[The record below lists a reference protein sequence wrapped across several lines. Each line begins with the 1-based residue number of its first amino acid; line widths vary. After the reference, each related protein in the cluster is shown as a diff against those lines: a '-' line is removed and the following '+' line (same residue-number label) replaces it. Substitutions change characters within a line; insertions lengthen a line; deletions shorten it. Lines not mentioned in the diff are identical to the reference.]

1 MALLTQQALRN
12 YEQSNL
18 YSLIHNFQKQ
28 ADDDHL
34 IVYRHPINEEAD
46 QNMRSKN
53 PERNLRRQRREQQ
66 RYDQNENDQRV
77 SNDLGSFLGEDTRQL
92 PNPQGNNYNGN
103 NYDYGND
110 YSQQNNQ
117 LPSPQ
122 NYQQQNQ
129 GYQQAPNQ
137 RINAQPDYQIENDS
151 NSLNSPQMNQGNA
164 GTYYD
169 LNQPNYYDNLNNDGN
184 GYYQQGQEV
193 PRELPNVTA
202 TNKPNQVRVGQQRL
216 SESRQLPSPQQSPQ
230 QQQAPQVQAPQQ
242 PPQQQQIPQ
251 EPQEPQKDTVVTQQ
265 PDEEPET
272 DTTPTITYTDA
283 DGNTTEQEEIP
294 VDMPNTND
302 SDNEESYSVDSTK
315 PEEDDRPSNEVEAE
329 EIEDVDN
336 SAEKSRIFQEIQG
349 AINTR
354 KWIESIQEIQL
365 AQKANFDN
373 LPLDHIDLIGI
384 SNGVSDGQNYRVD
397 LDPMFFKLFKIV
409 LIGQNLDIT
418 LLARDGN
425 STEISIAP
433 PDWVQNDKYK
443 DILIDGNYLYS
454 YTDDLDFDKLMD
466 TLHRFTYRPVQ
477 TKGYT
482 ELFITDLPIYPLLDK
497 NKN

>member
-92 PNPQGNNYNGN
+92 PNSQGNNYNGN

-129 GYQQAPNQ
+129 SYQQAPNQ

-169 LNQPNYYDNLNNDGN
+169 LNQPNYYDNLNNNGN
-184 GYYQQGQEV
+184 GYYQQGQDV

-202 TNKPNQVRVGQQRL
+202 TNKPNQVRVGQQP
-216 SESRQLPSPQQSPQ
+216 RQLPSPR
-230 QQQAPQVQAPQQ
+230 QQQAPQVQA
-242 PPQQQQIPQ
+242 PQ

-315 PEEDDRPSNEVEAE
+315 PEEDDRPSNEVEEE

-418 LLARDGN
+418 FLARDGN

-454 YTDDLDFDKLMD
+454 YTDDLDFDKLMN

-482 ELFITDLPIYPLLDK
+482 ELFITDLPIYPLLNK

>member
-18 YSLIHNFQKQ
+18 YSVIHNFQKQ

-53 PERNLRRQRREQQ
+53 PERNLRRQRQEQQ
-66 RYDQNENDQRV
+66 RYDQNGNDQRV
-77 SNDLGSFLGEDTRQL
+77 RNDLGSFLGEDTRQL
-92 PNPQGNNYNGN
+92 PSSQGNNYNGN
-103 NYDYGND
+103 NYDYAND

-117 LPSPQ
+117 LPNPQ

-129 GYQQAPNQ
+129 VYHQAPNR

-151 NSLNSPQMNQGNA
+151 NSLNSPQMNQENA

-169 LNQPNYYDNLNNDGN
+169 LNQPNYFGNLNNNGN
-184 GYYQQGQEV
+184 GYYQQGQDV

-202 TNKPNQVRVGQQRL
+202 TNQPNQVRVGQQQL
-216 SESRQLPSPQQSPQ
+216 SKSRQLPSPQQSPQ
-230 QQQAPQVQAPQQ
+230 KQQASQLQSPQIQA
-242 PPQQQQIPQ
+242 PQ
-251 EPQEPQKDTVVTQQ
+251 EPQESKQDTQ

-283 DGNTTEQEEIP
+283 DGNTTEQEKIP

-315 PEEDDRPSNEVEAE
+315 PEEDDRPSNEVEE
-329 EIEDVDN
+329 QEVEDVDN
-336 SAEKSRIFQEIQG
+336 SAEKSRIFTEIQG

-384 SNGVSDGQNYRVD
+384 SNGVSDGQDYRID

-482 ELFITDLPIYPLLDK
+482 ELFITDIPIYPLLNK

>member
-92 PNPQGNNYNGN
+92 PNLQGNNYNGN

-151 NSLNSPQMNQGNA
+151 NSLNSPQINQGNA

-169 LNQPNYYDNLNNDGN
+169 LNQPNYYDNLNNNSN
-184 GYYQQGQEV
+184 GYYQQGQDV

-202 TNKPNQVRVGQQRL
+202 TNKPNQVRVGQQP
-216 SESRQLPSPQQSPQ
+216 RQLPSPQQSQ
-230 QQQAPQVQAPQQ
+230 QQQNS
-242 PPQQQQIPQ
+242 
-251 EPQEPQKDTVVTQQ
+251 QEPQKDTVVTQQ

-315 PEEDDRPSNEVEAE
+315 PEEDDRPSNEVEEE

-418 LLARDGN
+418 FLARDGN

-482 ELFITDLPIYPLLDK
+482 ELFITDLPIYPLL
-497 NKN
+497 NKNTN

>member
-12 YEQSNL
+12 YEQSSL
-18 YSLIHNFQKQ
+18 YSVIHNFQKQ

-53 PERNLRRQRREQQ
+53 PERNLRRQRQEQQ
-66 RYDQNENDQRV
+66 RYDQNGNDQRV
-77 SNDLGSFLGEDTRQL
+77 RNDLGSFLGEDTRQL

-129 GYQQAPNQ
+129 GYRQAPNQ

-151 NSLNSPQMNQGNA
+151 NSLNSPQINQGNA

-169 LNQPNYYDNLNNDGN
+169 LNQPNYYGNLNNNGN
-184 GYYQQGQEV
+184 GYYQQGQDV

-202 TNKPNQVRVGQQRL
+202 TNQPNQVRVGQQQL
-216 SESRQLPSPQQSPQ
+216 PESRQLPSPQHSPQ
-230 QQQAPQVQAPQQ
+230 QR
-242 PPQQQQIPQ
+242 QQIPQ
-251 EPQEPQKDTVVTQQ
+251 ESQEPQQDTQ
-265 PDEEPET
+265 PYEEPET

-315 PEEDDRPSNEVEAE
+315 PEEDDRPSNEVEE
-329 EIEDVDN
+329 EEVEDVDN

-373 LPLDHIDLIGI
+373 LPLDHIDLTGI
-384 SNGVSDGQNYRVD
+384 SNGVSDGQDYRID

-482 ELFITDLPIYPLLDK
+482 ELFITDIPIYPLLNK

>member
-18 YSLIHNFQKQ
+18 YSVIHNFQKQ

-53 PERNLRRQRREQQ
+53 PERNLRRQRQEQQ
-66 RYDQNENDQRV
+66 RYDQNGNDQRV
-77 SNDLGSFLGEDTRQL
+77 RNDLGSFLGEDTRQL
-92 PNPQGNNYNGN
+92 PSSQGNNYNGN

-122 NYQQQNQ
+122 NYQQQNKV
-129 GYQQAPNQ
+129 YHQAPNQ

-151 NSLNSPQMNQGNA
+151 NSLNSPQMNQEDA

-169 LNQPNYYDNLNNDGN
+169 LNQPNYFGNLNNNGN
-184 GYYQQGQEV
+184 GYYQQGQDV

-202 TNKPNQVRVGQQRL
+202 TNQPNQVRVGQQQL
-216 SESRQLPSPQQSPQ
+216 SESRQLPSPQHSPQ
-230 QQQAPQVQAPQQ
+230 QR
-242 PPQQQQIPQ
+242 QQIPQ
-251 EPQEPQKDTVVTQQ
+251 ESQEPQQDTQ

-283 DGNTTEQEEIP
+283 DGNTTDQEEIP

-315 PEEDDRPSNEVEAE
+315 PEEDDRPSNEVEE
-329 EIEDVDN
+329 EEVEDVDN
-336 SAEKSRIFQEIQG
+336 SAEKSRIFREIQG

-384 SNGVSDGQNYRVD
+384 SNGVSDGQDYRID

-482 ELFITDLPIYPLLDK
+482 ELFITDIPIYPLLNK

>member
-92 PNPQGNNYNGN
+92 PNSQGNNYNGN

-151 NSLNSPQMNQGNA
+151 NSLNSPQINQGNA

-169 LNQPNYYDNLNNDGN
+169 LNQPNYYDNLNNNSN
-184 GYYQQGQEV
+184 GYYQQGQDV

-202 TNKPNQVRVGQQRL
+202 TNKPNQVRVGQQ
-216 SESRQLPSPQQSPQ
+216 SRQLPSPQQQ
-230 QQQAPQVQAPQQ
+230 QNL
-242 PPQQQQIPQ
+242 Q

-315 PEEDDRPSNEVEAE
+315 PEEDDRPSNEVEEE

-418 LLARDGN
+418 FLARDGN

-482 ELFITDLPIYPLLDK
+482 ELFITDLPIYPLLNK

>member
-92 PNPQGNNYNGN
+92 PSSQGNNYNGN

-129 GYQQAPNQ
+129 VYHQAPNQ
-137 RINAQPDYQIENDS
+137 KINAQPDYQIENDS
-151 NSLNSPQMNQGNA
+151 NSLNSPQMNQEDA

-169 LNQPNYYDNLNNDGN
+169 LNQPNYFGNLNNNGN
-184 GYYQQGQEV
+184 GYYQQGQDV

-202 TNKPNQVRVGQQRL
+202 TNQPNQVRVGQQQL
-216 SESRQLPSPQQSPQ
+216 PDSRQLPSPQHSPQ
-230 QQQAPQVQAPQQ
+230 QR
-242 PPQQQQIPQ
+242 QQIPQ
-251 EPQEPQKDTVVTQQ
+251 ESQEPQQDTQ

-283 DGNTTEQEEIP
+283 DGNTTEQEKIP

-315 PEEDDRPSNEVEAE
+315 PEEDDRPSNEVEE
-329 EIEDVDN
+329 EEVEDVDN
-336 SAEKSRIFQEIQG
+336 SAEKSRIFTEIQG

-384 SNGVSDGQNYRVD
+384 SNGVSDGQDYRID

-482 ELFITDLPIYPLLDK
+482 ELFITDIPIYPLLNK

>member
-1 MALLTQQALRN
+1 VALLTQQALRN

-18 YSLIHNFQKQ
+18 YSVIHNFQKQ

-53 PERNLRRQRREQQ
+53 PERNLRRQRQEQQ
-66 RYDQNENDQRV
+66 RYDQNGNDQRV
-77 SNDLGSFLGEDTRQL
+77 RNDLGSFLGEDTRQL
-92 PNPQGNNYNGN
+92 PSSQGNNYNGN

-122 NYQQQNQ
+122 NYQQQNR

-169 LNQPNYYDNLNNDGN
+169 LNQPNYYDNLNNNGN
-184 GYYQQGQEV
+184 GYYQQGQDV

-202 TNKPNQVRVGQQRL
+202 TNKPNQVRVDQQQL
-216 SESRQLPSPQQSPQ
+216 PDSRQLPSPQHSPQ
-230 QQQAPQVQAPQQ
+230 QR
-242 PPQQQQIPQ
+242 QQIPQ
-251 EPQEPQKDTVVTQQ
+251 ESQEPQQDTQ
-265 PDEEPET
+265 PDEEPEK

-283 DGNTTEQEEIP
+283 DGNTTGQEKIP

-315 PEEDDRPSNEVEAE
+315 PEEDDRPSNEVEE
-329 EIEDVDN
+329 QEVEDVDN

-384 SNGVSDGQNYRVD
+384 SNGVSDGQDYRID

-482 ELFITDLPIYPLLDK
+482 ELFITDIPIYPLLNK

>member
-18 YSLIHNFQKQ
+18 YSVIHNFQKQ

-53 PERNLRRQRREQQ
+53 PERNLRRQRQEQQ
-66 RYDQNENDQRV
+66 RYDQNGNDQRV
-77 SNDLGSFLGEDTRQL
+77 RNDLGSFLGEDTRQL
-92 PNPQGNNYNGN
+92 PSSQGNNYNGN

-129 GYQQAPNQ
+129 VYHQAPNQ

-151 NSLNSPQMNQGNA
+151 NSLNSPQMNQEDA

-169 LNQPNYYDNLNNDGN
+169 LNQPNYFGNLNNNGN
-184 GYYQQGQEV
+184 GYYQQGQDV

-202 TNKPNQVRVGQQRL
+202 TNQPNQVRVGQQQL
-216 SESRQLPSPQQSPQ
+216 PDSRQLPSPQHSPQ
-230 QQQAPQVQAPQQ
+230 QRQQAPQES
-242 PPQQQQIPQ
+242 Q
-251 EPQEPQKDTVVTQQ
+251 EPQQDTQ
-265 PDEEPET
+265 PDEETET

-283 DGNTTEQEEIP
+283 DGNTTGQEKIP

-315 PEEDDRPSNEVEAE
+315 PEEDDRPSNEVEE
-329 EIEDVDN
+329 QEVEDVDN
-336 SAEKSRIFQEIQG
+336 SAEKSRIFTEIQG

-384 SNGVSDGQNYRVD
+384 SNGVSDGQDYRID

-482 ELFITDLPIYPLLDK
+482 ELFITDIPIYPLLNK

>member
-18 YSLIHNFQKQ
+18 YSIIHNFQKQ

-53 PERNLRRQRREQQ
+53 PERNLRRQRQKQQ
-66 RYDQNENDQRV
+66 RYDQNGNDQRV
-77 SNDLGSFLGEDTRQL
+77 RNDLGSFLGEDTRQL
-92 PNPQGNNYNGN
+92 PNAQGNNYNGN

-122 NYQQQNQ
+122 NYQKQNQ

-151 NSLNSPQMNQGNA
+151 NSLNSPQMNQESA

-169 LNQPNYYDNLNNDGN
+169 LNQPNYFGNLNNNGN
-184 GYYQQGQEV
+184 GYYQQSQDV

-202 TNKPNQVRVGQQRL
+202 TNQPNQVRVGQQQL
-216 SESRQLPSPQQSPQ
+216 PESRQLPSPQHSPQ
-230 QQQAPQVQAPQQ
+230 QR
-242 PPQQQQIPQ
+242 QQIPQ
-251 EPQEPQKDTVVTQQ
+251 ESQEPQQDTR
-265 PDEEPET
+265 PNEEPET

-283 DGNTTEQEEIP
+283 DGNTTEQEKIP

-315 PEEDDRPSNEVEAE
+315 PEEDDKPSNEVEEE

-336 SAEKSRIFQEIQG
+336 SAEKSRIFTEIQG

-384 SNGVSDGQNYRVD
+384 SNGVSDGQDYRID

-482 ELFITDLPIYPLLDK
+482 ELFITDIPIYPLLNK

>member
-12 YEQSNL
+12 YEQSSL
-18 YSLIHNFQKQ
+18 YSIIHNFQKQ

-53 PERNLRRQRREQQ
+53 PERNLRRQRQEQQ
-66 RYDQNENDQRV
+66 RYDQNGNDQRV
-77 SNDLGSFLGEDTRQL
+77 RNDLGSFLGEDTRQL

-129 GYQQAPNQ
+129 GYHQAPNQ

-151 NSLNSPQMNQGNA
+151 NSLNSPQINQGNA

-169 LNQPNYYDNLNNDGN
+169 LNQPNYYGNLNNNGN
-184 GYYQQGQEV
+184 GYYQQGQDV

-202 TNKPNQVRVGQQRL
+202 TNQPNQVRVGQQQFP
-216 SESRQLPSPQQSPQ
+216 ESRQLPSPQQSPR
-230 QQQAPQVQAPQQ
+230 
-242 PPQQQQIPQ
+242 QQQQIPQ
-251 EPQEPQKDTVVTQQ
+251 EPQEPQQDTQ
-265 PDEEPET
+265 PYEEPET

-315 PEEDDRPSNEVEAE
+315 PEEDDRPSNEVEE
-329 EIEDVDN
+329 EEVEDVDN

-373 LPLDHIDLIGI
+373 LPLDHIDLTGI
-384 SNGVSDGQNYRVD
+384 SNGVSDGQDYRID

-482 ELFITDLPIYPLLDK
+482 ELFITDIPIYPLLNK

>member
-92 PNPQGNNYNGN
+92 PNSQGNNYNGN

-169 LNQPNYYDNLNNDGN
+169 LNQPNYYDNLNNNSN
-184 GYYQQGQEV
+184 GYYQQGQDV

-202 TNKPNQVRVGQQRL
+202 TNKPNQVRVGQQ
-216 SESRQLPSPQQSPQ
+216 SRQLPSPQQQ
-230 QQQAPQVQAPQQ
+230 QNL
-242 PPQQQQIPQ
+242 Q

-315 PEEDDRPSNEVEAE
+315 PEEDDRPSNEVEEE

-418 LLARDGN
+418 FLARDGN

-482 ELFITDLPIYPLLDK
+482 ELFITDLPIYPLLNK

>member
-92 PNPQGNNYNGN
+92 PNSQGNNYNGN

-151 NSLNSPQMNQGNA
+151 NSLNSPQINQGNA

-169 LNQPNYYDNLNNDGN
+169 LNQPNYYDNLNNNSN
-184 GYYQQGQEV
+184 GYYQQGQDV

-202 TNKPNQVRVGQQRL
+202 TNKPNQVRVGQQ
-216 SESRQLPSPQQSPQ
+216 SRQLPSPQQQ
-230 QQQAPQVQAPQQ
+230 QNL
-242 PPQQQQIPQ
+242 Q
-251 EPQEPQKDTVVTQQ
+251 EPQELQKDTVVTQQ

-315 PEEDDRPSNEVEAE
+315 PEEDDRPSNEVEEE

-418 LLARDGN
+418 FLARDGN

-482 ELFITDLPIYPLLDK
+482 ELFITDLPIYPLLNK

>member
-18 YSLIHNFQKQ
+18 YSVIHNFQKQ

-53 PERNLRRQRREQQ
+53 PERNLRRQRQEQQ
-66 RYDQNENDQRV
+66 RYDQNGNDQRV
-77 SNDLGSFLGEDTRQL
+77 RNDLGSFLGEDTRQL
-92 PNPQGNNYNGN
+92 PSSQGNNYNGN

-122 NYQQQNQ
+122 NYQQQNR

-169 LNQPNYYDNLNNDGN
+169 LNQPNYYDNLNNNGN
-184 GYYQQGQEV
+184 GYYQQGQDV

-202 TNKPNQVRVGQQRL
+202 TNKPNQVRVDQQQL
-216 SESRQLPSPQQSPQ
+216 PDSRQLPSPQHSPQ
-230 QQQAPQVQAPQQ
+230 QR
-242 PPQQQQIPQ
+242 QQIPQ
-251 EPQEPQKDTVVTQQ
+251 ESQEPQQDTQ
-265 PDEEPET
+265 PDEEPEK

-283 DGNTTEQEEIP
+283 DGNTTGQEKIP

-315 PEEDDRPSNEVEAE
+315 PEEDDRPSNEVEE
-329 EIEDVDN
+329 QEVEDVDN

-384 SNGVSDGQNYRVD
+384 SNGVSDGQDYRID

-482 ELFITDLPIYPLLDK
+482 ELFITDIPIYPLLNK

>member
-12 YEQSNL
+12 YEQSSL
-18 YSLIHNFQKQ
+18 YSVIHNFQKQ

-53 PERNLRRQRREQQ
+53 PERNLRRQRQEQQ
-66 RYDQNENDQRV
+66 RYDQNGNDQRV
-77 SNDLGSFLGEDTRQL
+77 RNDLGSFLGEDTRQL

-129 GYQQAPNQ
+129 GYRQAPNQ

-151 NSLNSPQMNQGNA
+151 NSLNSPQINQGNA

-169 LNQPNYYDNLNNDGN
+169 LNQPNYYGNLNNNGN
-184 GYYQQGQEV
+184 GYYQQGQDV

-202 TNKPNQVRVGQQRL
+202 TNQPNQVRVGQQQL
-216 SESRQLPSPQQSPQ
+216 PESRQLPSPQHSPQ
-230 QQQAPQVQAPQQ
+230 QR
-242 PPQQQQIPQ
+242 QQIPQ
-251 EPQEPQKDTVVTQQ
+251 EPQQDTQ
-265 PDEEPET
+265 PYEEPET

-315 PEEDDRPSNEVEAE
+315 PEEDDRPSNEVEE
-329 EIEDVDN
+329 EEVEDVDN

-373 LPLDHIDLIGI
+373 LPLDHIDLTGI
-384 SNGVSDGQNYRVD
+384 SNGVSDGQDYRID

-482 ELFITDLPIYPLLDK
+482 ELFITDIPIYPLLNK

>member
-12 YEQSNL
+12 YEQSSL
-18 YSLIHNFQKQ
+18 YSIIHNFQKQ

-53 PERNLRRQRREQQ
+53 PERNLRRQRQEQQ
-66 RYDQNENDQRV
+66 RYDQNGNDQRV
-77 SNDLGSFLGEDTRQL
+77 RNDLGSFLGEDTRQL

-129 GYQQAPNQ
+129 GYHQAPNQ

-169 LNQPNYYDNLNNDGN
+169 LNQPNYYGNLNNNGN
-184 GYYQQGQEV
+184 GYYQQGQDV

-202 TNKPNQVRVGQQRL
+202 TNQLNQVRVGQQQL
-216 SESRQLPSPQQSPQ
+216 PKSHQLPSPQHSPQ
-230 QQQAPQVQAPQQ
+230 QR
-242 PPQQQQIPQ
+242 QQIPQ
-251 EPQEPQKDTVVTQQ
+251 ESQEPQQDTQL
-265 PDEEPET
+265 DEEPET

-283 DGNTTEQEEIP
+283 DGNTTGQEEIP

-315 PEEDDRPSNEVEAE
+315 PEEDDRPSNEVEE
-329 EIEDVDN
+329 EEVEDVDN

-373 LPLDHIDLIGI
+373 LPLDHIDLTGI
-384 SNGVSDGQNYRVD
+384 SNGVSDGQDYRID

-482 ELFITDLPIYPLLDK
+482 ELFITDIPIYPLLNK

>member
-18 YSLIHNFQKQ
+18 YSVIHNFQKQ

-53 PERNLRRQRREQQ
+53 PERNLRRQRQEQQ
-66 RYDQNENDQRV
+66 RYDQNGNDQRV
-77 SNDLGSFLGEDTRQL
+77 RNDLGSFLGEDTRQL
-92 PNPQGNNYNGN
+92 PSSQGNNYNGN

-129 GYQQAPNQ
+129 VYRHAPNQ

-151 NSLNSPQMNQGNA
+151 NSLNSPQMNQEDA

-169 LNQPNYYDNLNNDGN
+169 LNQPNYFGNLNNNGN
-184 GYYQQGQEV
+184 GYYQQGQDV

-202 TNKPNQVRVGQQRL
+202 TNQPNQVRVGQQQL
-216 SESRQLPSPQQSPQ
+216 PDSRQLPSPQHSPQ
-230 QQQAPQVQAPQQ
+230 QR
-242 PPQQQQIPQ
+242 QQIPQ
-251 EPQEPQKDTVVTQQ
+251 ESQEPQQDTQ

-283 DGNTTEQEEIP
+283 DGNTTEKEKIP

-315 PEEDDRPSNEVEAE
+315 PEEDDRPSNEVEE
-329 EIEDVDN
+329 QEVEDVDN

-384 SNGVSDGQNYRVD
+384 SNGVSDGQDYRID

-482 ELFITDLPIYPLLDK
+482 ELFITDIPIYPLLNK

>member
-169 LNQPNYYDNLNNDGN
+169 LNQPNYYDNLNNNGN
-184 GYYQQGQEV
+184 GYYQQGQDV

-202 TNKPNQVRVGQQRL
+202 TNKPNQVRVGQQP
-216 SESRQLPSPQQSPQ
+216 RQLPSPQQSPQ
-230 QQQAPQVQAPQQ
+230 QQ
-242 PPQQQQIPQ
+242 
-251 EPQEPQKDTVVTQQ
+251 PQKDTVVTQQ

-315 PEEDDRPSNEVEAE
+315 PEEDDRPSNEVEEE

-418 LLARDGN
+418 FLARDGN

-482 ELFITDLPIYPLLDK
+482 ELFITDLPIYPLLNK

>member
-1 MALLTQQALRN
+1 
-12 YEQSNL
+12 
-18 YSLIHNFQKQ
+18 
-28 ADDDHL
+28 
-34 IVYRHPINEEAD
+34 
-46 QNMRSKN
+46 
-53 PERNLRRQRREQQ
+53 
-66 RYDQNENDQRV
+66 
-77 SNDLGSFLGEDTRQL
+77 
-92 PNPQGNNYNGN
+92 
-103 NYDYGND
+103 
-110 YSQQNNQ
+110 
-117 LPSPQ
+117 
-122 NYQQQNQ
+122 
-129 GYQQAPNQ
+129 
-137 RINAQPDYQIENDS
+137 
-151 NSLNSPQMNQGNA
+151 MNQGNA

-169 LNQPNYYDNLNNDGN
+169 LNQPNYYDNLNNNGN
-184 GYYQQGQEV
+184 GYYQQGQDV

-202 TNKPNQVRVGQQRL
+202 TNKPNQVRVGQQP
-216 SESRQLPSPQQSPQ
+216 RQLPSPQQSPQ

-242 PPQQQQIPQ
+242 PPQQQQNSQ
-251 EPQEPQKDTVVTQQ
+251 EPQQPQKDTVVTQQ

-315 PEEDDRPSNEVEAE
+315 PEEDDRPSNEVEEE

-418 LLARDGN
+418 FLARDGN

-482 ELFITDLPIYPLLDK
+482 ELFITDLPIYPLLNK

>member
-1 MALLTQQALRN
+1 
-12 YEQSNL
+12 
-18 YSLIHNFQKQ
+18 
-28 ADDDHL
+28 
-34 IVYRHPINEEAD
+34 
-46 QNMRSKN
+46 
-53 PERNLRRQRREQQ
+53 
-66 RYDQNENDQRV
+66 
-77 SNDLGSFLGEDTRQL
+77 
-92 PNPQGNNYNGN
+92 
-103 NYDYGND
+103 
-110 YSQQNNQ
+110 
-117 LPSPQ
+117 
-122 NYQQQNQ
+122 
-129 GYQQAPNQ
+129 
-137 RINAQPDYQIENDS
+137 
-151 NSLNSPQMNQGNA
+151 MNQGNA
-164 GTYYD
+164 GTYYY
-169 LNQPNYYDNLNNDGN
+169 LNQPNYYDNLNNNGN
-184 GYYQQGQEV
+184 GYYQQGQDV

-202 TNKPNQVRVGQQRL
+202 TNKPNQVRVDQQQL
-216 SESRQLPSPQQSPQ
+216 PDSRQLPSPQHSPQ
-230 QQQAPQVQAPQQ
+230 QR
-242 PPQQQQIPQ
+242 QQIPQ
-251 EPQEPQKDTVVTQQ
+251 ESQEPQQDTQ
-265 PDEEPET
+265 PDEEPEK

-283 DGNTTEQEEIP
+283 DGNTTGQEKIP

-315 PEEDDRPSNEVEAE
+315 PEEDDRPSNEVEE
-329 EIEDVDN
+329 QEVEDVDN

-384 SNGVSDGQNYRVD
+384 SNGVSDGQDYRID

-418 LLARDGN
+418 LLARDGH

-433 PDWVQNDKYK
+433 PDCVQNDKYK
-443 DILIDGNYLYS
+443 DILIDGNYMYS

-482 ELFITDLPIYPLLDK
+482 ELFITDIPIYPLLNK

>member
-1 MALLTQQALRN
+1 
-12 YEQSNL
+12 
-18 YSLIHNFQKQ
+18 
-28 ADDDHL
+28 
-34 IVYRHPINEEAD
+34 
-46 QNMRSKN
+46 
-53 PERNLRRQRREQQ
+53 
-66 RYDQNENDQRV
+66 
-77 SNDLGSFLGEDTRQL
+77 
-92 PNPQGNNYNGN
+92 
-103 NYDYGND
+103 
-110 YSQQNNQ
+110 
-117 LPSPQ
+117 
-122 NYQQQNQ
+122 
-129 GYQQAPNQ
+129 
-137 RINAQPDYQIENDS
+137 
-151 NSLNSPQMNQGNA
+151 
-164 GTYYD
+164 
-169 LNQPNYYDNLNNDGN
+169 
-184 GYYQQGQEV
+184 
-193 PRELPNVTA
+193 
-202 TNKPNQVRVGQQRL
+202 
-216 SESRQLPSPQQSPQ
+216 
-230 QQQAPQVQAPQQ
+230 
-242 PPQQQQIPQ
+242 
-251 EPQEPQKDTVVTQQ
+251 
-265 PDEEPET
+265 
-272 DTTPTITYTDA
+272 
-283 DGNTTEQEEIP
+283 
-294 VDMPNTND
+294 MPNTND

-315 PEEDDRPSNEVEAE
+315 PEEDDRPSNEVEEE

-418 LLARDGN
+418 FLARDGN

-482 ELFITDLPIYPLLDK
+482 ELFITDLPIYPLLNK

>member
-92 PNPQGNNYNGN
+92 PNSQGNNYNGN

-169 LNQPNYYDNLNNDGN
+169 LNQPNYYDNLNNNGN
-184 GYYQQGQEV
+184 GYYQQGQDV

-202 TNKPNQVRVGQQRL
+202 TNKPNQVRVGQQ
-216 SESRQLPSPQQSPQ
+216 SRQLPSPQQQ
-230 QQQAPQVQAPQQ
+230 QNS
-242 PPQQQQIPQ
+242 Q
-251 EPQEPQKDTVVTQQ
+251 ELQKDTVVTQQ

-315 PEEDDRPSNEVEAE
+315 PEEDDRPSNEVEEE

-418 LLARDGN
+418 FLARDGN

-482 ELFITDLPIYPLLDK
+482 ELFITDLPIYPLLNK

>member
-18 YSLIHNFQKQ
+18 YSIIHNFQKQ

-53 PERNLRRQRREQQ
+53 PERNLRRQRQEQQ
-66 RYDQNENDQRV
+66 RYDQNGNDQRV
-77 SNDLGSFLGEDTRQL
+77 RNDLGSFLGEDTRQL
-92 PNPQGNNYNGN
+92 PSSQGNNYNGN

-129 GYQQAPNQ
+129 VYHHAPNQ

-151 NSLNSPQMNQGNA
+151 NSLNSPQMNQENA

-169 LNQPNYYDNLNNDGN
+169 LNQPNYFGNLNNNGN
-184 GYYQQGQEV
+184 GYYQQGQDV

-202 TNKPNQVRVGQQRL
+202 TNQPNQVRVGQQQL
-216 SESRQLPSPQQSPQ
+216 PDSRQLPSPQHSPQ
-230 QQQAPQVQAPQQ
+230 QR
-242 PPQQQQIPQ
+242 QQIPQ
-251 EPQEPQKDTVVTQQ
+251 ESQEPQQDTQ

-283 DGNTTEQEEIP
+283 DGNTTEKEEIP

-315 PEEDDRPSNEVEAE
+315 PEEDDRPSNEVEE
-329 EIEDVDN
+329 QEVEDVDN
-336 SAEKSRIFQEIQG
+336 SAEKSRIFREIQG

-384 SNGVSDGQNYRVD
+384 SNGVSDGQDYRID

-482 ELFITDLPIYPLLDK
+482 ELFITDIPIYPLLNK